1 MASLDLYTPIRAMP
15 HGLSKEGGGGSPPPL
30 PLPKHD
36 GVFLSLVHHPSHV
49 TLCFSIKKKTSHSIF
64 HSQAS
69 KQSSSQAN
77 GIAVSRFLFLIS
89 FQSKSLSLTFSGE
102 FKGNDGSALFE
113 RSRLS
118 IGCLNVYLN
127 AVKDGLAKRKIH
139 PLRRIKLMVGI
150 ARIQGT

>member
-1 MASLDLYTPIRAMP
+1 MACLGR
-15 HGLSKEGGGGSPPPL
+15 GGGGSPHLFPSQSIMGPFS
-30 PLPKHD
+30 HWAI
-36 GVFLSLVHHPSHV
+36 PSHV
-49 TLCFSIKKKTSHSIF
+49 TLLFLYKKPPSPFYFSLP
-64 HSQAS
+64 SQQAV
-69 KQSSSQAN
+69 KQAN
-77 GIAVSRFLFLIS
+77 GIVVSHFLFLIS

-102 FKGNDGSALFE
+102 LKGEDGSPLFK

-139 PLRRIKLMVGI
+139 PLRRIKLMLGI